1 MKLNVRTG
9 DTIIVAGEYKKI
21 IQISELN
28 ASDKMKLN
36 IAPSFAV
43 RRLTLDDK
51 QDILFVG

>member
-9 DTIIVAGEYKKI
+9 DTIILAGEYKKI
-21 IQISELN
+21 VQISELT
-28 ASDKMKLN
+28 AAEKMKLN
-36 IAPSFAV
+36 IAPSFTV

>member
-9 DTIIVAGEYKKI
+9 DTIILAGEFKKI
-21 IQISELN
+21 SQISELT
-28 ASDKMKLN
+28 AAEKMKLN
-36 IAPSFAV
+36 ISPSFTV

>member
-9 DTIIVAGEYKKI
+9 DTIVLAGEYKKI
-21 IQISELN
+21 AQISELT
-28 ASDKMKLN
+28 ATEKMKLN
-36 IAPSFAV
+36 ISPSLPV